1 MITEKIKQ
9 NKNMI
14 ILYTLILS
22 AFFGNNVYL
31 DMLITVSYILLI
43 VMSTEKEMFLI
54 YILISF
60 FEESLTNELM
70 RRCCFK
76 NINSINFN

>member
-70 RRCCFK
+70 RRGCFK

>member
-1 MITEKIKQ
+1 MIKEKIKQ

-22 AFFGNNVYL
+22 VFFGNNVYL

-60 FEESLTNELM
+60 FEEAFANELM
-70 RRCCFK
+70 RRGCFK